1 MGASAVDDA
10 VNRFAR
16 ELIDAITVAIGRDPK
31 VLACQRRAREAGIEL
46 KLAFEAKAVTR
57 EIPEGAAAP
66 AGARPGAAP
75 QACEITAADRR
86 FLRSLRIA
94 ADEAEEQAEA

>member
-1 MGASAVDDA
+1 VDEA

-31 VLACQRRAREAGIEL
+31 VLACQRRAREAGVEL
-46 KLAFEAKAVTR
+46 KLAFEAKAVSC
-57 EIPEGAAAP
+57 EGGEVAT
-66 AGARPGAAP
+66 GALVGRRPGTTP
-75 QACEITAADRR
+75 RVYEITAADRR

-94 ADEAEEQAEA
+94 ADEAEEPEPQGQ